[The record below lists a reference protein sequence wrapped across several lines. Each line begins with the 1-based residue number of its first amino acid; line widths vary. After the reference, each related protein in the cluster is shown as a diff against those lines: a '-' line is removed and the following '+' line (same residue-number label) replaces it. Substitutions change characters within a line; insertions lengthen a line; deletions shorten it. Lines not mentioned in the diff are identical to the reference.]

1 MNDLHAMPLNDEVAV
16 RPLVGGGG
24 RKWSYL
30 AGVLLLF
37 LLYWWAGMP
46 VWKEG
51 DVRVYGKNGQ
61 YTLMVRRDGY
71 SMDLLDE
78 QIVQRSDERW
88 LVVRQWRDNVS
99 RFYVLKKPLGI
110 LSPFDFEKPLS
121 QEG

>member
-1 MNDLHAMPLNDEVAV
+1 
-16 RPLVGGGG
+16 
-24 RKWSYL
+24 
-30 AGVLLLF
+30 
-37 LLYWWAGMP
+37 MP

-61 YTLMVRRDGY
+61 YTLMVRRGGY
-71 SMDLLDE
+71 SMDVLDE
-78 QIVQRSDERW
+78 QIVQIGSDERW

-121 QEG
+121 QERFDRLKVKDGLPPFTWHNRWVDYAEQLEEAMSRP